1 MQIAVISDLHWGA
14 RDHMPHARESVFEI
28 MLAFLPIDVLVLN
41 GDIVSGVNI
50 YRGQEWE
57 QICSIFLLLRQSN
70 CLVAR
75 IIDYAGNKKIV
86 EATRHCS
93 VAMCWRG
100 DDSQKVV

>member
-1 MQIAVISDLHWGA
+1 MERTMIQNYKRRFLKEHPDGFFYKIPDGWAETKEGHRYGSNKPFDVFAIA
-14 RDHMPHARESVFEI
+14 
-28 MLAFLPIDVLVLN
+28 N
-41 GDIVSGVNI
+41 G
-50 YRGQEWE
+50 
-57 QICSIFLLLRQSN
+57 ICY